1 MKKKETLTILVSAVC
16 SAYKSLMSM
25 SRVLSRFL
33 ANVGVS
39 NVAFS
44 PFISLTRRNSLNNCE
59 FLNTGGQGKLGPN
72 NGTASSENTDKR

>member
-1 MKKKETLTILVSAVC
+1 MSAVC
-16 SAYKSLMSM
+16 SAYKSFMSM
-25 SRVLSRFL
+25 SKVLSRFL

-44 PFISLTRRNSLNNCE
+44 PLISLTNRNSLNKCA
-59 FLNTGGQGKLGPN
+59 FLKTGGHGKLGPN